1 MRGVF
6 KMKGKKLVIIPII
19 LLLIILAIIFFNKNN
34 SNSDAKQTG
43 DMSPEEAAQE
53 IKPYIKDMEV
63 EEIKEIL
70 NQELT
75 EKQKDTPLVAPMIF
89 R

>member
-1 MRGVF
+1 
-6 KMKGKKLVIIPII
+6 MKRKKIVVIPII
-19 LLLIILAIIFFNKNN
+19 LLLIILAIILLNKNN
-34 SNSDAKQTG
+34 SNSDVKQTG
-43 DMSPEEAAQE
+43 DMSPEETAQE

-75 EKQKDTPLVAPMIF
+75 ERQQDTPLVAPTIF

>member
-1 MRGVF
+1 
-6 KMKGKKLVIIPII
+6 MKRKILIIPII
-19 LLLIILAIIFFNKNN
+19 LLLIILAIILLNKNN
-34 SNSDAKQTG
+34 SNSDVKQTG

-53 IKPYIKDMEV
+53 IKPYMKDMEV
-63 EEIKEIL
+63 KEIKEIL

-75 EKQKDTPLVAPMIF
+75 EKQQDTPFVAPMIF

>member
-1 MRGVF
+1 
-6 KMKGKKLVIIPII
+6 MKKSKAMLIVPII
-19 LLLIILAIIFFNKNN
+19 IIASLIIWFIGKEVKTNTQETLDISKI
-34 SNSDAKQTG
+34 
-43 DMSPEEAAQE
+43 SPEEAAQE

-75 EKQKDTPLVAPMIF
+75 EKQQDTSLAAPTIF